1 MHIRKIELNALSQ
14 LNQIAMRY
22 FVSELQNHGFAI
34 LKTTGLEGSDA
45 ISRTLET
52 AHNMKTFRFPAH
64 DSPIVYTEDKR
75 ASFRS
80 LFQWSRT
87 CLRAILKSLDPNGQH
102 SDHILKALESPEGIK
117 SLFPPNNL
125 GHSPFP
131 EGVDFSSSFY
141 NIFHY
146 DYGLLNHHKDR
157 YLVTVVAANVSSN
170 TENRTCLWAKSPTVG
185 WVNIDDILKP
195 DEVAVFTG
203 EDFED
208 LTTQLGTPIPAVL
221 HCTRVDPTGPRLPRY
236 DNQPDP
242 STPTTGNRVSMA
254 FVLSNGA
261 DEP

>member
-1 MHIRKIELNALSQ
+1 MNVRQIKLIELTQ
-14 LNQIAMRY
+14 LNPIAMKD
-22 FVSELQNHGFAI
+22 FVTELQNHGFAI
-34 LKTTGLEGSDA
+34 LKTTGLEGCDA

-52 AHNMKTFRFPAH
+52 AQSMKTFRFPAH
-64 DSPIVYTEDKR
+64 DETIQYTEDKR
-75 ASFRS
+75 TSFKE
-80 LFQWSRT
+80 LFTWSRI
-87 CLRAILKSLDPNGQH
+87 CLRAILKNLDANGH
-102 SDHILKALESPEGIK
+102 HNKDLLKALEYSEDINT
-117 SLFPPNNL
+117 LFPPNNL
-125 GHSPFP
+125 GHTPFQ

-185 WVNIDDILKP
+185 WVNIDNILKP
-195 DEVAVFTG
+195 NEVAVFTG

-208 LTTQLGTPIPAVL
+208 LTAKLGTPIPAVL

-236 DNQPDP
+236 DNHPDP

-261 DEP
+261 DEQ